1 MPTSLYPIYV
11 YNVNMAESN
20 RPTYH
25 HGTLREA
32 LVQAALLAIERSRPE
47 DLSLRQLA
55 RELNVSPNAPYRHF
69 TDREQLLQAVA
80 EEGHDRLTQSFH
92 ALGPNPTVEAIGQ
105 AYIAFA
111 DQHPTLWQ
119 HMFACPLDEDKQLK
133 ASASFNILLEAIA
146 RRTQTPGDHP
156 NTFESAIAAWSL
168 VHGIA
173 TLRIQSPP
181 QIAALLHPDHLEHH
195 LDALTRIAKPKPS
208 ISEKKK

>member
-32 LVQAALLAIERSRPE
+32 LVQAALNAIERSRPE

-55 RELNVSPNAPYRHF
+55 RKLNVSPNAPYRHF

-80 EEGHDRLTQSFH
+80 AEGHDRLTQSFY
-92 ALGPNPTVEAIGQ
+92 ALGPDPTVEAIGQ
-105 AYIAFA
+105 AYITFA
-111 DQHPTLWQ
+111 DQHPNLWQ

-133 ASASFNILLEAIA
+133 ASESFNVLLEAIA
-146 RRTQTPGDHP
+146 RRTQTPPDHP
-156 NTFESAIAAWSL
+156 NTFESALAAWSL

-195 LDALTRIAKPKPS
+195 LAALNRISNPPPS
-208 ISEKKK
+208 IPEKKK